1 MSDNV
6 HQFGPSKAKATRRPV
21 RRAWASTTPVPTAV
35 EVAADFEPYRLVQA
49 RHLAAIGRQDLAAA
63 VGVPPWR
70 IVHWES
76 RISTPVAYEVE
87 KLARALDVPVGFF
100 KGGRP
105 MAYLSAADVHWCG
118 GDR

>member
-1 MSDNV
+1 MTGDV
-6 HQFGPSKAKATRRPV
+6 HQFGPRPAKTTRRPA
-21 RRAWASTTPVPTAV
+21 RKAEAPAAPTPTAV

-49 RHLAAIGRQDLAAA
+49 RHLAAVGRQDLAAA

-70 IVHWES
+70 ILHWES
-76 RISTPVAYEVE
+76 HVSNPVAYEVE
-87 KLARALDVPVGFF
+87 KLAKALDVPVGFF

-105 MAYLSAADVHWCG
+105 MAYLSVSDVHWCG

>member
-1 MSDNV
+1 MTGNV
-6 HQFGPSKAKATRRPV
+6 HQIGARPSKPSRRPT
-21 RRAWASTTPVPTAV
+21 RAPTTTTALTPTAV

-49 RHLAAIGRQDLAAA
+49 RHLAMIGRQDLAAA
-63 VGVPPWR
+63 VGVPGWR

-76 RISTPVAYEVE
+76 RISTPVAYEIE
-87 KLARALDVPVGFF
+87 KLAQALDVPAGFF